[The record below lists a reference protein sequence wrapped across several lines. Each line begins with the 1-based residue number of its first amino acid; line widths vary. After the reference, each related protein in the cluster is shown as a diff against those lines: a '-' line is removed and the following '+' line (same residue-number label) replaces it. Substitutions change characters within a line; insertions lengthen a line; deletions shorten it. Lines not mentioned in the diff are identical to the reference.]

1 MFNSLG
7 GIFGSQKAL
16 SGIVDGVTN
25 GLDKLYYSDEE
36 KAEDGAKERAAAR
49 GMIVEWMSTTK
60 GQNLAR
66 RLLAMIITCV
76 WLLQYIA
83 SMGLDLAAVWIE
95 DSTKITES
103 SMVIG
108 QRAES
113 MNGAMMLILAF
124 YFAAPHMGKIVD
136 GALTKFGG
144 GNK

>member
-1 MFNSLG
+1 MFNLLG

-49 GMIVEWMSTTK
+49 DMIVEWMSTTK

-66 RLLAMIITCV
+66 RLLAMIITSV

-83 SMGLDLAAVWIE
+83 SMGLDLAAVWVE
-95 DSTKITES
+95 DSAKLTES

-136 GALTKFGG
+136 GALNKFGKG
-144 GNK
+144 TG